1 MTSPTHAAHDGEP
14 DPSATASSGGGP
26 LDEVFP
32 EAFEELKRVAH
43 RRLSAEPAGHTLDT
57 TALVNETWDRM
68 ASQRNDRFANRG
80 HFFAQAA
87 TAMRRILVDYARRH
101 MARKRSGHLQQ
112 VSLADLES
120 SQAELASPSAEALLE
135 RAELLIALDAAL
147 ERLREVD
154 AQAASVVDCRY
165 FGGIPDREIAAA
177 LGVTERTV
185 GRAWVRARVWLRVQ
199 LATWQ

>member
-1 MTSPTHAAHDGEP
+1 MTQPRDAADQATP
-14 DPSATASSGGGP
+14 DPPVTPSSGGGQ

-43 RRLSAEPAGHTLDT
+43 RRLGGEPAGHTLDT

-68 ASQRNDRFANRG
+68 ASQRNDRFANRS

-112 VSLADLES
+112 VSLAALEQ
-120 SQAELASPSAEALLE
+120 SQAELSSPSADALLE
-135 RAELLIALDAAL
+135 RAELLIALDSAL
-147 ERLREVD
+147 ERLRAVD
-154 AQAASVVDCRY
+154 VQAATVVDCRY
-165 FGGIPDREIAAA
+165 FGGMPDREIAVS

-185 GRAWVRARVWLRVQ
+185 GRAWVRARVWLRDQ
-199 LATWQ
+199 LRPFQ